1 MKDINKIF
9 FIVDLNWILSEL
21 MTALNIV
28 SIDLWEV

>member
-9 FIVDLNWILSEL
+9 FIVDLNWNLREL
-21 MTALNIV
+21 MTALKIV